1 VSKFVLTIL
10 FLLLF
15 FSFSCTRVVT
25 IPVRTVVDW
34 TEETKLSSNPV
45 FDLTQKGTEEKP
57 D

>member
-1 VSKFVLTIL
+1 
-10 FLLLF
+10 
-15 FSFSCTRVVT
+15 VVT

-45 FDLTQKGTEEKP
+45 FDLTQKGTEENP